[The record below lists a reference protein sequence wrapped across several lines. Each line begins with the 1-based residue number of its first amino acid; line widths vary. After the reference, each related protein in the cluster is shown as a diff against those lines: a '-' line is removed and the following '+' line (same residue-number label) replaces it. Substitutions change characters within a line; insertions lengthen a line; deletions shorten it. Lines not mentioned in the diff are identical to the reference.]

1 MTLHITQ
8 QPLSPSPSAHSS
20 SGSTVSATTHSK
32 RSPVFDDVE
41 PMTPYIPHIN
51 ESRLHRFIDTFKR
64 DPNSTF
70 VPSDHGLEAGR
81 QPPRRQGPY
90 YDLHMAALES
100 AHGGGLMRSL
110 KGRHLQMIAMGG
122 SIGACSPKFGTMWL
136 SC

>member
-8 QPLSPSPSAHSS
+8 QPLSPSPSS
-20 SGSTVSATTHSK
+20 SGSTASATATNSK
-32 RSPVFDDVE
+32 RSPVFDNPDPLPLYV
-41 PMTPYIPHIN
+41 PHVN
-51 ESRLHRFIDTFKR
+51 ESRLHRFLGDFKR

-70 VPSDHGLEAGR
+70 VPSDHGLEAGH
-81 QPPRRQGPY
+81 QQARRNGPY

-122 SIGACSPKFGTMWL
+122 SIGAC
-136 SC
+136 CAE